1 LSMPGDV
8 LKSERIERW
17 QRAKV
22 KCLDYKRWLSSDIIG
37 NLSYFPRKEARRR
50 NVPKVDSGDDILAS
64 TITIRKKT

>member
-1 LSMPGDV
+1 MPGDV
-8 LKSERIERW
+8 LKSEKGEGW

-50 NVPKVDSGDDILAS
+50 NVPKVDSGNDILAS
-64 TITIRKKT
+64 MITMTKKT

>member
-1 LSMPGDV
+1 MPGDV

-37 NLSYFPRKEARRR
+37 NLSYFPRKEGSEAAQR
-50 NVPKVDSGDDILAS
+50 PESGFG
-64 TITIRKKT
+64 R